1 MLDRTHSARAMVY
14 GSGASQVPVSEGHE
28 VLEVAGQ
35 GIAEAPHNSAD
46 TAGRELV
53 AAGEADPHGVA
64 RRQGWICEAAAGKAK
79 GRGMGCVKS
88 TQGT

>member
-1 MLDRTHSARAMVY
+1 MVY
-14 GSGASQVPVSEGHE
+14 GSGASQVPASGGHE

-35 GIAEAPHNSAD
+35 VIAEAPHNSAG
-46 TAGRELV
+46 TAGRELE

-64 RRQGWICEAAAGKAK
+64 RRQEWICEAAVAKAK
-79 GRGMGCVKS
+79 ERGTGCVKS